1 MRPQIH
7 NTFCICICI
16 YVYICICICICIS
29 LRPGCLFDLNCGNC
43 CGREHP
49 PLLRPT
55 VTANLRSAA
64 QASWQIYLKTGQEYI
79 AHFGR
84 NTFVW
89 NESVSI
95 FPLLLRPTVTA
106 NLRSAAQASWK
117 IYLKTGQE
125 YVAHFGRNAFRLKRI
140 CFNISPLTEG
150 VRDSKSLVSC
160 VSVMTNIF

>member
-64 QASWQIYLKTGQEYI
+64 QASWQIYLKIGQEYI

-84 NTFVW
+84 NTF
-89 NESVSI
+89 
-95 FPLLLRPTVTA
+95 
-106 NLRSAAQASWK
+106 
-117 IYLKTGQE
+117 
-125 YVAHFGRNAFRLKRI
+125 RLKQTNLFQYFPFYWARPWQQ
-140 CFNISPLTEG
+140 ISGQPHKRHDKYVLELE
-150 VRDSKSLVSC
+150 RNRFLISKEIFFEIGNKS
-160 VSVMTNIF
+160 SVLPRTGGQ